1 MGGGK
6 MKVRVLSAFDIYKRG
21 SEFDWPG
28 PMVKILKARGLV
40 EVLDHEEESPVEAA
54 IAPEEKTERAVINKK
69 PRRRKK

>member
-1 MGGGK
+1 

-69 PRRRKK
+69 PRRRRK

>member
-1 MGGGK
+1 

-21 SEFDWPG
+21 SEFDWPS

-40 EVLDHEEESPVEAA
+40 EVLDQEEESPVEAA
-54 IAPEEKTERAVINKK
+54 IAPEEKTERAVITNK